1 MKILYG
7 VNGEGLGHIN
17 RSRYVINKLID
28 QGHTVYK
35 ACMLNK
41 ELSDVDTCIHGVK
54 LKFKNRKIKK
64 IRAIIDYLRLP
75 VRKDVKLLEQ
85 RYGKV
90 DLVITDFEPT
100 VARYARKNKIPLVSI
115 DNQHRFYKVDYS
127 MPLKYVIYNI
137 LLSICVKVFIGKT
150 DDVIVTC
157 FHPQES
163 TYDVLCDQ
171 AETKENGTTLV
182 YLKDEFVPA
191 FIKNY
196 KDLKT
201 PTYIYCKSPA
211 SFLQDASSNI
221 MLCPLGDS
229 FKRRLLDCSRVIS
242 NAGNQIIGE
251 CIQYNKP
258 ITCIPIIGQI
268 EQEMN
273 AYYLEKYNLGGVT
286 TIEELEINNRKPDVK
301 LNRGIEKLMERL
313 GIWLK

>member
-7 VNGEGLGHIN
+7 INGEGLGHIN
-17 RSRYVINKLID
+17 RSKHVIDKLKD

-35 ACMLNK
+35 ACMSNK
-41 ELSDVDTCIHGVK
+41 ELSDGDTYIHGVK

-64 IRAIIDYLRLP
+64 IRVIIDYLRLP

-90 DLVITDFEPT
+90 DLVITDFESM
-100 VARYARKNKIPLVSI
+100 VARYARKNEIPLVSI

-127 MPLKYVIYNI
+127 APLKYVIYNI
-137 LLSICVKVFIGKT
+137 LLSICVRVFIGKT
-150 DDVIVTC
+150 DDRIVTC
-157 FHPQES
+157 FHPQEAS
-163 TYDVLCDQ
+163 YDVLCEQ
-171 AETKENGTTLV
+171 VETKENGTTLV
-182 YLKDEFVPA
+182 YLKDEFVPD

-211 SFLQDASSNI
+211 SFPQDASSNI
-221 MLCPLGDS
+221 TLCPLSDS
-229 FKRRLLDCSRVIS
+229 FKRKLLECSRIIS

-251 CIQYNKP
+251 CIQHNKP
-258 ITCIPIIGQI
+258 ITCIPIVGQI

-286 TIEELEINNRKPDVK
+286 TIEELKINNKKPDIE
-301 LNRGIEKLMERL
+301 LNKGIDKLMERL

>member
-7 VNGEGLGHIN
+7 INGEGLGHIN
-17 RSRYVINKLID
+17 RSRHVIDKLRD

-41 ELSDVDTCIHGVK
+41 ELSDGDTCIHGVK
-54 LKFKNRKIKK
+54 LKYKNRKIKK

-75 VRKDVKLLEQ
+75 TRKDVRLLEQ

-90 DLVITDFEPT
+90 DLVITDFEST
-100 VARYARKNKIPLVSI
+100 VARYARKNEIPLVSI
-115 DNQHRFYKVDYS
+115 DNQHRFYKIDYS

-150 DDVIVTC
+150 DDKIVTC
-157 FHPQES
+157 FHPQEAS
-163 TYDVLCDQ
+163 YDVLCEQ

-201 PTYIYCKSPA
+201 PTYIYCKSPG
-211 SFLQDASSNI
+211 SFLQGVSSNV

-251 CIQYNKP
+251 CIQYNKA

-286 TIEELEINNRKPDVK
+286 TIEELEINNKKPDVE

>member
-1 MKILYG
+1 MNILYG
-7 VNGEGLGHIN
+7 INGEGLGHIN
-17 RSRYVINKLID
+17 RSKHVIDKLRD

-41 ELSDVDTCIHGVK
+41 ELSDGDTCIHGVR

-75 VRKDVKLLEQ
+75 TSKDVRLLEQ

-90 DLVITDFEPT
+90 DLVITDFEST
-100 VARYARKNKIPLVSI
+100 VARYARKNEIPLVSI
-115 DNQHRFYKVDYS
+115 DNQHRFYKIDYS

-137 LLSICVKVFIGKT
+137 LLSICVRVFIGKT
-150 DDVIVTC
+150 DDRIVTC
-157 FHPQES
+157 FHPQEAS
-163 TYDVLCDQ
+163 YDVLCGQ

-201 PTYIYCKSPA
+201 PTYIYCKSPG
-211 SFLQDASSNI
+211 SFLQDVSSNI

-242 NAGNQIIGE
+242 NGGNQIIGE

-273 AYYLEKYNLGGVT
+273 AYYLEKHNLGGVT
-286 TIEELEINNRKPDVK
+286 TIEELKINNKKPDVE
-301 LNRGIEKLMERL
+301 LNRGIDKLMERL
-313 GIWLK
+313 GEWLK

>member
-1 MKILYG
+1 MNILYG
-7 VNGEGLGHIN
+7 INGEGLGHIN
-17 RSRYVINKLID
+17 RSKHVIDKLRD

-41 ELSDVDTCIHGVK
+41 ELSDGDTCIHGVR

-75 VRKDVKLLEQ
+75 TNKDVRLLEQ

-90 DLVITDFEPT
+90 DLVITDFEST
-100 VARYARKNKIPLVSI
+100 VARYARKNEIPLVSI
-115 DNQHRFYKVDYS
+115 DNQHRFYKIDYS

-137 LLSICVKVFIGKT
+137 LLSICVRVFIGKT
-150 DDVIVTC
+150 DDRIVTC
-157 FHPQES
+157 FHPQEAS
-163 TYDVLCDQ
+163 YDVLCGQ

-182 YLKDEFVPA
+182 YLKDEFVSA

-201 PTYIYCKSPA
+201 PTYIYCKSPG
-211 SFLQDASSNI
+211 SFLQDVSSNI

-242 NAGNQIIGE
+242 NGGNQIIGE

-273 AYYLEKYNLGGVT
+273 AYYLEKHNLGGVT
-286 TIEELEINNRKPDVK
+286 TIEELKINNKKPDVE
-301 LNRGIEKLMERL
+301 LNRGIDKLMERL
-313 GIWLK
+313 GEWLK

>member
-1 MKILYG
+1 MNILYG
-7 VNGEGLGHIN
+7 INGEGLGHIN
-17 RSRYVINKLID
+17 RSRHVIDKLRD

-41 ELSDVDTCIHGVK
+41 ELSDGDTCIHGVK
-54 LKFKNRKIKK
+54 LKYKNRKIKK

-75 VRKDVKLLEQ
+75 TSKDVRLLEQ

-90 DLVITDFEPT
+90 DLVITDFEST
-100 VARYARKNKIPLVSI
+100 VARYARKNEIPLVSI
-115 DNQHRFYKVDYS
+115 DNQHRFYKIDYS

-150 DDVIVTC
+150 DDRIVTC
-157 FHPQES
+157 FHPQEAS
-163 TYDVLCDQ
+163 YDVLCGQ

-182 YLKDEFVPA
+182 YLKDEFVPT

-201 PTYIYCKSPA
+201 PTYIYCKSPG
-211 SFLQDASSNI
+211 SFLQDVSSNI

-242 NAGNQIIGE
+242 NGGNQIIGE

-286 TIEELEINNRKPDVK
+286 TIEELEINNKKPNVK